1 MNKKQK
7 KVLVRIIIAAVLMII
22 LHFIPVKGII
32 RFLLYMVPYLVIGYD
47 ILKKAFKGI
56 KNNCCE
62 AIIKY
67 RITKDTR

>member
-7 KVLVRIIIAAVLMII
+7 KVLARIIIAAVLMII

-47 ILKKAFKGI
+47 IPKKHLRESKQAGI
-56 KNNCCE
+56 
-62 AIIKY
+62 
-67 RITKDTR
+67 